1 MSARGN
7 GLRANAYAVLMEVD
21 EITGAR
27 MLDAL
32 AERRIAAYVVPAAG
46 PDAAP
51 LSGHQGRFILH
62 VDAAQRV
69 PARIVLAG
77 LTPALAAEAGA
88 DAGEPAGDPAGAAPA
103 QHASI
108 DAMFAQLVA
117 GFHEAPASRTWPDA
131 EDLPADDVPA
141 EGQTGAAD
149 PSPPATPDRP
159 SPTALTKPVS
169 PSADPALPPRSWDP
183 SADPDRRR
191 HPDDRPG
198 AASRSV
204 LPASFSKTPTP
215 ETPTPK
221 APTPQDGTSRRRVV
235 ADRMSPPPAGPPG
248 ADDIDD
254 FDGVDDYDES
264 HYVPPHLP
272 KLKPA
277 AAATRWAFAAM
288 ALGLALL
295 LVPTLLTLD
304 HTTSTDILGVA
315 CVLGATACLLTRLR
329 PDSTNAPDD
338 PDDGA
343 VV

>member
-21 EITGAR
+21 ETTGAR

-32 AERRIAAYVVPAAG
+32 AERRIAAYVVPATG
-46 PDAAP
+46 PDTA
-51 LSGHQGRFILH
+51 LSQHPGRLILH

-77 LTPALAAEAGA
+77 LTPALAAETGT
-88 DAGEPAGDPAGAAPA
+88 DAGEPAVDPAGEDPAAA
-103 QHASI
+103 QDATI

-117 GFHEAPASRTWPDA
+117 GFHDAPTSRTWPDA
-131 EDLPADDVPA
+131 EDLPADPA
-141 EGQTGAAD
+141 
-149 PSPPATPDRP
+149 PPARP
-159 SPTALTKPVS
+159 SPTALTKPVQ
-169 PSADPALPPRSWDP
+169 PPADPTLPPRSWDP
-183 SADPDRRR
+183 SADRDRRR
-191 HPDDRPG
+191 LPGDRPG

-204 LPASFSKTPTP
+204 LPPSNPPTFKTPTSDAP
-215 ETPTPK
+215 APK
-221 APTPQDGTSRRRVV
+221 APTSG
-235 ADRMSPPPAGPPG
+235 SPPPAAGH
-248 ADDIDD
+248 DDLDD
-254 FDGVDDYDES
+254 ADES
-264 HYVPPHLP
+264 HYLPPHLP

-288 ALGLALL
+288 AFGLALL

-329 PDSTNAPDD
+329 PDSTSAPDD